1 MLTLNLAPLRDAA
14 VFPAPHPEYVSV
26 VPFNRADLLLTA
38 VESTQWDLSCI
49 VLKFKQGLVIHNNNC
64 NDEHGSHGHITC

>member
-14 VFPAPHPEYVSV
+14 VFLPHPEYVSV

-38 VESTQWDLSCI
+38 TESTQWGLSCI
-49 VLKFKQGLVIHNNNC
+49 VLKFKQG
-64 NDEHGSHGHITC
+64 